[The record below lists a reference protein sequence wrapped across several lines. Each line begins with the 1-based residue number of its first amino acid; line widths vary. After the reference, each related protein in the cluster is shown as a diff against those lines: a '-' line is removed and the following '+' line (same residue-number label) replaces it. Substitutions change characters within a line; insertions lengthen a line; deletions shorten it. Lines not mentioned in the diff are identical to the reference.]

1 MEENL
6 QVAGTYSFTVY
17 NADRGAERYTYQWL
31 DKEYREV
38 LIAVEDRTVEMEKDP
53 LTDYLNRDGFVRK
66 TENILKKNADR
77 YQFAII
83 YPELFMSI

>member
-38 LIAVEDRTVEMEKDP
+38 LIAVEDQTVEIDVYKRQREFF
-53 LTDYLNRDGFVRK
+53 DG
-66 TENILKKNADR
+66 KKNNRKVLSNYRNSYNAEMR
-77 YQFAII
+77 QEIQ
-83 YPELFMSI
+83 E